1 MTKDDRIKPN
11 KIENLVFEGG
21 GVKGSAYAGAM
32 QVFQELG
39 LFEQVE
45 NIGGTSAGSITAVML
60 AVGGGSDGL
69 LESVENTNFAQFLN
83 DPWGIVGD
91 AKRIIF
97 NYGMHSGDDF
107 VTILKAYIGRFSG
120 DPELTFSDLAEL
132 RQQNPDKFKNLSI
145 IASNL
150 TRQQAQV
157 FNVENHPTLPIWLAV
172 RASMSIPM
180 LFEPVLIDGDYHVDG
195 GLAWNYPIDLYDP
208 MVSGNDADELVR
220 DYNPATLGFF
230 LEPKVLVAQ
239 GKQFKTSHYP
249 INSLKSYGLAL
260 GSYLYET
267 ANAQHLQAE
276 DKKRTIFIDDLGVS
290 GTNFDLSKQRVD
302 ELISSGRQA
311 VETYFDIK
319 DNAAVKHQSKPE
331 AMSE

>member
-11 KIENLVFEGG
+11 KIENIVFEGG
-21 GVKGSAYAGAM
+21 GVKGAAYAGSM

-39 LFEQVE
+39 LFEQVK

-69 LESVENTNFAQFLN
+69 FESVENTNFAQFLN

-91 AKRIIF
+91 AKRMFF

-107 VTILKAYIGRFSG
+107 VTILKNYIGRFSG
-120 DPELTFSDLAEL
+120 NAELTFSDLAVL

-145 IASNL
+145 VASNL

-157 FNVENHPTLPIWLAV
+157 FNVDNHPSLPIWLAV

-195 GLAWNYPIDLYDP
+195 GLAWNYPIDLYDQ
-208 MVSGNDADELVR
+208 MVSVPEGDELVR
-220 DYNPATLGFF
+220 DYNSSTLGFF

-267 ANAQHLQAE
+267 ANAKHMQAE
-276 DKKRTIFIDDLGVS
+276 DKKRTIFINDLGIS
-290 GTNFDLSKQRVD
+290 GTNFDLSKQRID
-302 ELISSGRQA
+302 ELICSGRQA
-311 VETYFDIK
+311 VETYFNIK
-319 DNAAVKHQSKPE
+319 DNASVQQQHKPE
-331 AMSE
+331 AINE